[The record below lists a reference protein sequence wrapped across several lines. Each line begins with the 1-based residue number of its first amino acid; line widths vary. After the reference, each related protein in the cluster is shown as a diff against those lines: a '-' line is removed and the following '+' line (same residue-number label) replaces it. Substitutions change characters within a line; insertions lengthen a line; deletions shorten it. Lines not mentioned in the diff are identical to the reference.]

1 MHVLNSVR
9 RLLASKGI
17 SKLAGAAQDLT
28 LFLIILNYVS
38 CTSHVHPL
46 LVNLL
51 IQIECIVFAF
61 NRDLSYIGDSCSVL
75 SIIGKVI
82 ERTMSKCIWRKMHDN
97 LERHHDYCWWK
108 FGYSRSSF
116 DEIFSQFK
124 SYVYYRSFDR
134 LVYWICDNKCFYWAY
149 KLN

>member
-1 MHVLNSVR
+1 MSSMNITSGPSLPIIYYNLLDGVSVFDKKIVNSVR

-28 LFLIILNYVS
+28 LFLIIMNYVS

-75 SIIGKVI
+75 SIIGTVI
-82 ERTMSKCIWRKMHDN
+82 LWHFEHIQYYTRTIW
-97 LERHHDYCWWK
+97 
-108 FGYSRSSF
+108 
-116 DEIFSQFK
+116 
-124 SYVYYRSFDR
+124 YYTVLNSIIDIV
-134 LVYWICDNKCFYWAY
+134 LVYTV
-149 KLN
+149 

>member
-1 MHVLNSVR
+1 MNITSGPSLPIIYYNLLDGVSVFDKKIVNSVR

-28 LFLIILNYVS
+28 LFLIIMNYVS
-38 CTSHVHPL
+38 CASHVHPL

-75 SIIGKVI
+75 SIIGTVI
-82 ERTMSKCIWRKMHDN
+82 
-97 LERHHDYCWWK
+97 L
-108 FGYSRSSF
+108 
-116 DEIFSQFK
+116 
-124 SYVYYRSFDR
+124 
-134 LVYWICDNKCFYWAY
+134 
-149 KLN
+149 

>member
-82 ERTMSKCIWRKMHDN
+82 PSLSKCI
-97 LERHHDYCWWK
+97 
-108 FGYSRSSF
+108 
-116 DEIFSQFK
+116 
-124 SYVYYRSFDR
+124 
-134 LVYWICDNKCFYWAY
+134 
-149 KLN
+149 